1 MIRNRIAVLVSGRGS
16 NLMALHQAIIDR
28 KLDAKITIVISSRS
42 NAKAL
47 EYCKE
52 NHIPHKVF
60 NKKNYPNR
68 ESLFSDIS
76 DCIDSHK
83 ADLIVLAG
91 FMLLTP
97 KEFTQKY
104 FGRMVN
110 IHPALLPSFPGL
122 HAQKQAFDYGVK
134 VTGCTVFFV
143 DEGCD
148 TGPIII
154 QKTVTVLEKDTEDSL
169 SSRILEA
176 EHETIW
182 RACKL
187 VLDRRT
193 IIEGRRIRIL
203 EEQ

>member
-1 MIRNRIAVLVSGRGS
+1 MKRIAVFVSGRGS
-16 NLMALHQAIIDR
+16 NLIALHQAITDGS
-28 KLDAKITIVISSRS
+28 LEAELSIVISSRS

-47 EYCKE
+47 EYCRE
-52 NHIPHKVF
+52 SDIPFKVF
-60 NKKNYPNR
+60 TKKSYLDR

-76 DCIDSHK
+76 DCIENIGI
-83 ADLIVLAG
+83 DLIVLAG

-97 KEFTQKY
+97 HEFVQKY
-104 FGRMVN
+104 KGRLIN

-122 HAQKQAFDYGVK
+122 HAQKQAIDHGVK
-134 VTGCTVFFV
+134 ISGCTVLFV

-154 QKTVTVLEKDTEDSL
+154 QRSLEVHEDDTEESL
-169 SSRILEA
+169 SSRILKI
-176 EHETIW
+176 EHDTLW

-187 VLDRRT
+187 ILDGRT
-193 IIEGRRIRIL
+193 RIDGRRVKVL